1 MIYVLNINVIL
12 VYINVYTSDM
22 VYHGATA
29 DVSRILPKNLGP
41 WNSCEVSDILLG
53 ARFLFSS
60 ATLWY
65 ICIQYDNAHNNYSE
79 GQQWFWSHGKA
90 SSWHGTTVCLFVET
104 EDRDPQKK
112 THGSGWNIKL
122 PFSAT
127 ETKHTIL
134 GWPMDVPQLP
144 CFTWLHPWHK
154 VPNSKSIKPS
164 RLCESP

>member
-29 DVSRILPKNLGP
+29 DVSRILLKTRGLG
-41 WNSCEVSDILLG
+41 IHKLLWG
-53 ARFLFSS
+53 KRHIIWIYLVQDFFSS
-60 ATLWY
+60 AALWY
-65 ICIQYDNAHNNYSE
+65 ICIHYDNAHNNYSE

-112 THGSGWNIKL
+112 LTGADETSNCHFPCNGDKTHHFGMANGRAS
-122 PFSAT
+122 T
-127 ETKHTIL
+127 
-134 GWPMDVPQLP
+134 PMFYVVAPMA
-144 CFTWLHPWHK
+144 
-154 VPNSKSIKPS
+154 
-164 RLCESP
+164 